1 MRGLILYQPMMKRPD
16 KCANDN
22 CRSNKNNY
30 HSLLLSRREY
40 INAIVIEL
48 RDLETFSDIDPL
60 KVVVFDEDTID
71 VHNHL
76 GQQVIITG
84 SIRVITFPGKDTV
97 SYLYAETITYESSH
111 EIIIT
116 AYDKVAFEKLVLV
129 ANRRKMN
136 VLNILGSMFAPE
148 IIGNI

>member
-1 MRGLILYQPMMKRPD
+1 M
-16 KCANDN
+16 
-22 CRSNKNNY
+22 
-30 HSLLLSRREY
+30 
-40 INAIVIEL
+40 
-48 RDLETFSDIDPL
+48 
-60 KVVVFDEDTID
+60 VFDEDTID

-76 GQQVIITG
+76 GQKVTITG

-97 SYLYAETITYESSH
+97 SYLYAETITYESSR

-148 IIGNI
+148 IIGNDIIKHGILLCAAFNKHR